1 MLLGKSWVPFFGFLV
16 LLIIEFRNRFG
27 RKFEDSHISFWE
39 KKQQGGQA
47 ETQQLAGEERW
58 RKGIVRES
66 FIFWGR
72 VLSGWHALVCRSAN
86 NHVMKRR
93 MGCFR
98 EGMREPRKTC
108 LEFWPEEKWAGP
120 MAEDLYLSGCMHGE
134 AISGRMNECI
144 IALREQVFLP
154 SSSGLRWM
162 NQLSEGWSPGQLA
175 IGPVELTPM

>member
-47 ETQQLAGEERW
+47 ETQQLAGEERR
-58 RKGIVRES
+58 RKGIGRES

-72 VLSGWHALVCRSAN
+72 VLSGWHALACRSAN
-86 NHVMKRR
+86 NHAIKRR
-93 MGCFR
+93 MGVLQRRNERAQKNMLRILARR
-98 EGMREPRKTC
+98 EMSRSHGRGSIP
-108 LEFWPEEKWAGP
+108 KW
-120 MAEDLYLSGCMHGE
+120 LHGE
-134 AISGRMNECI
+134 AVSGRMNECI
-144 IALREQVFLP
+144 ISLREQVFLP